1 MGCQWSAWTDWSE
14 CTKTCGG
21 GNVKRVREKLPGLGT
36 CDGAAEEIKLCENDV
51 CPLENDDN
59 SLVMV
64 IGGETTRCRENEHSS
79 SIEIIGPNG
88 LCSNRYVFTNF
99 LYENSKYLS
108 LHSISLYIF

>member
-88 LCSNRYVFTNF
+88 LCSNRYVLFKIK
-99 LYENSKYLS
+99 YVDSKSTFPL
-108 LHSISLYIF
+108 LK

>member
-1 MGCQWSAWTDWSE
+1 MLGQWSDWATTE

-36 CDGAAEEIKLCENDV
+36 CDGATEEIKLCENEV

-64 IGGETTRCRENEHSS
+64 IG
-79 SIEIIGPNG
+79 
-88 LCSNRYVFTNF
+88 
-99 LYENSKYLS
+99 K
-108 LHSISLYIF
+108 YIFQGRSRRGARGEIAPSIFDGMG